1 MRIAVDAM
9 GGDRAPEVPV
19 AGALSALH
27 ELRGDFEIVL
37 VGHRERIEPYLAA
50 RGTPEGRLR
59 IHHASQVVD
68 MDEGPSSALRRKKDS
83 SIVAGLDLQRSGEAD
98 AFISAGNT
106 GAVMAA
112 SLHTLGRIEGID
124 RPAIVTVFPTAG
136 APCLLL
142 DVGANAECRPE
153 HLLQFALMG
162 RLYAMDVLGRPRPR
176 VGLLSIGE
184 EPTKG
189 DDLTVAAHGLLKDSD
204 LDFVGNLEGRDVL
217 RGAADVVVT
226 DGFTGNVLLKF
237 GESFVDFLATTVH
250 GEIRRHRLAALGALL
265 MRPVFRAVRRR
276 IDYAEY
282 GGAPLLGVNGIVV
295 IGHGRSSVKAYRN
308 AVRVAV
314 LAVERRLNVHIKEA
328 VQGADGR
335 SRGAVG
341 SLAVAHSTAT
351 KEGE

>member
-19 AGALSALH
+19 AGALSALR
-27 ELRGDFEIVL
+27 ELTGDFEIVL
-37 VGHRERIEPYLAA
+37 VGQRERVQPYLVE
-50 RGTPEGRLR
+50 RRIPEGRLR

-68 MDEGPSSALRRKKDS
+68 MNEAPSSALRRKKDS
-83 SIVAGLDLQRSGEAD
+83 SILAGLDLQRSGEAD

-112 SLHTLGRIEGID
+112 SLHSLGRIEGIG

-162 RLYAMDVLGRPRPR
+162 RIYAMDVLGRPRPR
-176 VGLLSIGE
+176 IGLLSIGE
-184 EPTKG
+184 GPTKG
-189 DDLTVAAHGLLKDSD
+189 DDLTVAAHRLLEDSD

-226 DGFTGNVLLKF
+226 DGFTGNVVLKF
-237 GESFVDFLATTVH
+237 GESFVDFLATALRE
-250 GEIRRHRLAALGALL
+250 EIRRHRLAAMGALL

-282 GGAPLLGVNGIVV
+282 GGAPLLGVNGIVI

-308 AVRVAV
+308 AVRVAL
-314 LAVERRLNVHIKEA
+314 LAVERRLNVHIEEA
-328 VQGADGR
+328 VREVDGQR
-335 SRGAVG
+335 RGTVG
-341 SLAVAHSTAT
+341 SRTVAHSTAT

>member
-19 AGALSALH
+19 AGALLALR
-27 ELRGDFEIVL
+27 ELDGDFEIVL
-37 VGHRERIEPYLAA
+37 VGRRERIEPCLAA
-50 RGTPEGRLR
+50 RGIPAGRLR

-68 MDEGPSSALRRKKDS
+68 MDEAPSSALRRKKDS
-83 SIVAGLDLQRSGEAD
+83 SILAGLDLQRTGEAD

-112 SLHTLGRIEGID
+112 SFHTLGRIEGIG
-124 RPAIVTVFPTAG
+124 RPAIVTVFPTSG

-153 HLLQFALMG
+153 HLLQFAVMG
-162 RLYAMDVLGRPRPR
+162 RIYAMDVLGRRRPR

-184 EPTKG
+184 EPAKG
-189 DDLTVAAHGLLKDSD
+189 NDLTVAAHRLLEDSD

-237 GESFVDFLATTVH
+237 GESLVDFLAAAVRE
-250 GEIRRHRLAALGALL
+250 EIRRHRLAAVGAML
-265 MRPVFRAVRRR
+265 MRPVFASVRRR

-282 GGAPLLGVNGIVV
+282 GGAPLLGVNGIVIV
-295 IGHGRSSVKAYRN
+295 GHGRSSVKAYRN

-314 LAVERRLNVHIKEA
+314 LAVDRRLNVHIEA
-328 VQGADGR
+328 AARETQGR
-335 SRGAVG
+335 HRETVG
-341 SLAVAHSTAT
+341 TRAVAHSTAT
-351 KEGE
+351 KEGQ

>member
-27 ELRGDFEIVL
+27 ELSGDFEVVL
-37 VGHRERIEPYLAA
+37 VGQRERIEPCLSG
-50 RGTPEGRLR
+50 RDVPERRLR
-59 IHHASQVVD
+59 VHHASQVVD
-68 MDEGPSSALRRKKDS
+68 MGDAPSTALRRKRDS
-83 SIVAGLDLQRSGEAD
+83 SVVVGLELQRSGEID

-112 SLHTLGRIEGID
+112 SLLTLGRIEGIA
-124 RPAIVTVFPTAG
+124 RPAIVTVFPTNG
-136 APCLLL
+136 PPCLLL
-142 DVGANAECRPE
+142 DVGANTECRPE

-162 RLYAMDVLGRPRPR
+162 RIYAMDVLGRPHPR

-184 EPTKG
+184 EPSKG
-189 DDLTVAAHGLLKDSD
+189 DDLTVAAHRLLRDSG

-217 RGAADVVVT
+217 RGVADVVVT
-226 DGFTGNVLLKF
+226 DGFTGNVVLKF
-237 GESFVDFLATTVH
+237 GESFVDFLAVVMR
-250 GEIRRHRLAALGALL
+250 EEVRRHRRAALGALL

-282 GGAPLLGVNGIVV
+282 GGAPLLGVNGIVI
-295 IGHGRSSVKAYRN
+295 IGHGSSSVKAYRN

-314 LAVERRLNVHIKEA
+314 LAVERRLKRHIEEA
-328 VQGADGR
+328 VRETGGR
-335 SRGAVG
+335 PGGTVDSR
-341 SLAVAHSTAT
+341 AVAHSTAT